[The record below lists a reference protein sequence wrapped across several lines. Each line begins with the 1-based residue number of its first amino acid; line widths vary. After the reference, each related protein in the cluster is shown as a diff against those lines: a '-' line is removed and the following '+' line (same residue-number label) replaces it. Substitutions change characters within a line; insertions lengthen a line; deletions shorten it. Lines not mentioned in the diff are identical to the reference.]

1 VPIGSVLT
9 VGRPVGHGA
18 PMSEQEQA
26 VRPFSDGEYRARAAR
41 VREEMRGRSVDVL
54 LVLSPP
60 NLYYLT
66 GFESIWYPPRA
77 PVGVLVSADSEDVVF
92 VDYERHQTLVEQV
105 ALYDDAV
112 FYDYATAVDQICAAI
127 TARGWASSSIGIERW
142 TTSPGAPLVDRI
154 ATAIAGV
161 GARVVDGDWIVDRV
175 RLVKSEA
182 ELASVRRAAE
192 IVDAAVGSLAD
203 YVRPGRTELEIA
215 AHLDAV
221 MAGMGGED
229 PAIRTMVSAGPLVWC
244 RTHSPPSTRPVE
256 AGDVMYVDCCG
267 VVNRYHVDVC
277 RTFAIGRDHPEARAI
292 LEQTAGSVEEVIAA
306 VRPGDPL
313 DVAQSVAEEYVFSRF
328 PREQVWWVGGY
339 ALGIAMPPNWVGHT
353 YLANDAF
360 EQFTWEPGYTTNY
373 ENILFDRDAG
383 YTASYMETLLMGPE
397 RIEVLSKLPRTL
409 TVLG

>member
-1 VPIGSVLT
+1 MP
-9 VGRPVGHGA
+9 
-18 PMSEQEQA
+18 EQEQA
-26 VRPFSDGEYRARAAR
+26 VRPFSDEEYRARAAR
-41 VREEMRGRSVDVL
+41 VRAEMGRRSVDVL

-127 TARGWASSSIGIERW
+127 SARGWASSSVGIERW
-142 TTSPGAPLVDRI
+142 TTSPGAPIVDRI
-154 ATAIAGV
+154 ATAIGGL

-313 DVAQSVAEEYVFSRF
+313 DVAQRVAEDYVFSRF

-339 ALGIAMPPNWVGHT
+339 ALGIAMRPNWVGHT

-360 EQFTWEPGYTTNY
+360 ERFTWEPGYTTNY

-397 RIEVLSKLPRTL
+397 RIEVLSKLPREL
-409 TVLG
+409 TVLGA

>member
-1 VPIGSVLT
+1 MADRDG
-9 VGRPVGHGA
+9 
-18 PMSEQEQA
+18 A
-26 VRPFSDGEYRARAAR
+26 VRPFTDEEYRGRAAR
-41 VREEMRGRSVDVL
+41 VRDVMRRRSVDVL

-77 PVGVLVSADSEDVVF
+77 PVGVLISTDSDDVVF

-112 FYDYATAVDQICAAI
+112 FYDYATAVDEICAAI
-127 TARGWASSSIGIERW
+127 RARGWDSGAIGIERW
-142 TTSPGAPLVDRI
+142 TISPGAPLVDRI
-154 ATAIAGV
+154 VTAIG
-161 GARVVDGDWIVDRV
+161 DRV

-182 ELASVRRAAE
+182 ELASVRRASE
-192 IVDAAVGSLAD
+192 IVDTAVLSLGD
-203 YVRPGRTELEIA
+203 FVRPGRTELEIA
-215 AHLDAV
+215 AHLDAT
-221 MAGMGGED
+221 MAGMGGEN
-229 PAIRTMVSAGPLVWC
+229 PAVRTMVSAGPQVWC
-244 RTHSPPSTRPVE
+244 RTHSPPTMRPVE
-256 AGDVMYVDCCG
+256 VGDVMYVDVCG

-277 RTFAIGRDHPEARAI
+277 RTFAMGRDHPEARAI
-292 LEQTAGSVEEVIAA
+292 LDQTAHSVDQVIAA

-313 DVAQSVAEEYVFSRF
+313 DVAQRVAEEYVFSRF

-353 YLANDAF
+353 YLSNDAF

-373 ENILFDRDAG
+373 ENIVFDRDAG

-397 RIEVLSKLPRTL
+397 RIEVLSKVPRTL
-409 TVLG
+409 TVLGA